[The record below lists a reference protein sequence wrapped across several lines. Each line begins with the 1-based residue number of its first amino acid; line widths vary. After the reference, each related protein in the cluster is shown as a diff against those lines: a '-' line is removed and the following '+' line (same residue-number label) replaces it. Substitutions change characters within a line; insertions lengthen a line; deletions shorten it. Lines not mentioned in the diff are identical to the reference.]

1 MIEDDKRIEQT
12 SHEEKGTTLVPAC
25 LGAGVGQ
32 SRQFAELR
40 EGLPVPCGDLR
51 HSVNTNTEGWM
62 YGLYRCRIQMQMG
75 SLTVWPM
82 EMRSQPMEVAL
93 SGVEVVERDILAVL
107 FLPFELIDVMM
118 MMMMMRRMES

>member
-51 HSVNTNTEGWM
+51 HSVNTEGWM

>member
-1 MIEDDKRIEQT
+1 
-12 SHEEKGTTLVPAC
+12 
-25 LGAGVGQ
+25 
-32 SRQFAELR
+32 
-40 EGLPVPCGDLR
+40 
-51 HSVNTNTEGWM
+51 M

-118 MMMMMRRMES
+118 MMMRRMESLDGVQLMEWW

>member
-1 MIEDDKRIEQT
+1 
-12 SHEEKGTTLVPAC
+12 
-25 LGAGVGQ
+25 
-32 SRQFAELR
+32 
-40 EGLPVPCGDLR
+40 
-51 HSVNTNTEGWM
+51 M

-118 MMMMMRRMES
+118 MMLMPRPSSSAQNVDLVVKSTIWV

>member
-1 MIEDDKRIEQT
+1 MDSTD
-12 SHEEKGTTLVPAC
+12 
-25 LGAGVGQ
+25 
-32 SRQFAELR
+32 AE
-40 EGLPVPCGDLR
+40 
-51 HSVNTNTEGWM
+51 
-62 YGLYRCRIQMQMG
+62 YRCRIQMQMG

-118 MMMMMRRMES
+118 MMMRRMES

>member
-1 MIEDDKRIEQT
+1 
-12 SHEEKGTTLVPAC
+12 
-25 LGAGVGQ
+25 
-32 SRQFAELR
+32 
-40 EGLPVPCGDLR
+40 
-51 HSVNTNTEGWM
+51 M

-118 MMMMMRRMES
+118 MMMMRRMES